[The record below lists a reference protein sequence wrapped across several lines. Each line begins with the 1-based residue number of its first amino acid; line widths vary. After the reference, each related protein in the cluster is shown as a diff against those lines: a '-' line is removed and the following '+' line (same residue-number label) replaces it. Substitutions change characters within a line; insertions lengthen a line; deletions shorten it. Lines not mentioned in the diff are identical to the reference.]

1 MRRRMARLLTVFA
14 LVLWVTFGLNSRAQP
29 ADGPEGTSIFD
40 SLQLRKPK
48 AQPEPPQAEQTAERR
63 VVARG
68 KRLAVLVGVGKADV
82 PGAELTPL
90 PECIN
95 DATKL
100 AEALTGAGYEC
111 ATLTDHHKEEPTRAN
126 VLAAI
131 RSACDRAGE
140 QDQVL
145 LYFST
150 HGGAPTGEPMLAM
163 RDATITLK
171 EIKSALAE
179 SKALVK
185 LVFLDACRSE
195 NGFRTESSEFRDVHV
210 VLSCRPDESS
220 NTGLRGLSVFTEI
233 LIESFHDCAAD
244 RVKDGRLELDE
255 VLYYLDQH
263 VAERVRE
270 YFPTEKQNPTRT
282 VVDPKAINPILAE
295 CRNDSI
301 YRSLLLDEAAIATD
315 GPVKP
320 AMRNDMI
327 LTAKLAG
334 KVGLGMSREE
344 LEKNLGEPF
353 LGFTEPE
360 FTNSGQDIVGFRDL
374 PNAGDVLWVTFEGH
388 RVSSILLMGKGPC
401 VGDFDQSKALAGF
414 EAIRNGRTMDEVS
427 AAVVGRPIQSI
438 FDQLG
443 CPSGGLVGIMSVE
456 SSTGT
461 ATWDNVPGP
470 GRHVR
475 VGFKDGLVRDIGIE
489 SME

>member
-1 MRRRMARLLTVFA
+1 MRVISRRM
-14 LVLWVTFGLNSRAQP
+14 LVGVVGLAISVAAASHAQP
-29 ADGPEGTSIFD
+29 ADGPNGTSIYE

-48 AQPEPPQAEQTAERR
+48 AQPDPPQADEGSERR
-63 VVARG
+63 VIARG
-68 KRLAVLVGVGKADV
+68 KRLAVLVGVGEAKV

-126 VLAAI
+126 VLAAV
-131 RSACDRAGE
+131 RRVCDRAGE

-163 RDATITLK
+163 RDGTIALK
-171 EIKSALAE
+171 EIKGALAG

-233 LIESFHDCAAD
+233 LIESFQDCAAD

-282 VVDPKAINPILAE
+282 VVDPRAINPILAE

-301 YRSLLLDEAAIATD
+301 YRSLLLEEAPIATD

-344 LEKNLGEPF
+344 LESNLGEPF

-360 FTNSGQDIVGFRDL
+360 FTNTGKDIVGFRNL
-374 PNAGDVLWVTFEGH
+374 PNEGDILWVTFEDH

-401 VGDFDQSKALAGF
+401 VGNYDLERARAGF
-414 EAIRNGRTMDEVS
+414 EALRGGRTVDEV
-427 AAVVGRPIQSI
+427 APDVVGQPIQTI
-438 FDQLG
+438 FDRFG
-443 CPSGGLVGIMSVE
+443 CPSGGLIGIMSVE
-456 SSTGT
+456 SSSGT

-470 GRHVR
+470 GRLVR
-475 VGFKDGLVRDIGIE
+475 VGFKDGLVREIVIE
-489 SME
+489 GMK